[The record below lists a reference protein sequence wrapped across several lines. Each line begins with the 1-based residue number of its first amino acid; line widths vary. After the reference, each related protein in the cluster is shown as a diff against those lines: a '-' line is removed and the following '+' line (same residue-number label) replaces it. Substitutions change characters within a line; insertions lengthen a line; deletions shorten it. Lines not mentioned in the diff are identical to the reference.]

1 VKSAHDSRSL
11 ITGTPSNAG
20 AIHDRLIKLLGS
32 PRKPMAAPIVVA
44 NRIACM
50 LVVGDAL
57 GPGNPEAE
65 LSQLALALGDAYERV
80 LRDMK

>member
-1 VKSAHDSRSL
+1 
-11 ITGTPSNAG
+11 
-20 AIHDRLIKLLGS
+20 
-32 PRKPMAAPIVVA
+32 
-44 NRIACM
+44 M